1 ELLGQNGCLAVISF
15 HSLEDRF
22 VKQTF
27 RQLSQD
33 CTCPPEQPV
42 CTCGGQAKF
51 RLITRKAVQ
60 ASAEEIAQNSRSRSA
75 RLRVIEKK

>member
-1 ELLGQNGCLAVISF
+1 
-15 HSLEDRF
+15 LEDRF

-27 RQLSQD
+27 RRLSQD
-33 CTCPPEQPV
+33 CICPPEQPV
-42 CTCGGQAKF
+42 CTCGGEAKF